1 MRPEDLEICINNLLN
16 SDQEFSYVTDGRK
29 LNIMP
34 SGDGSNVRIA
44 IEAGAEYNTQGKED
58 FIKKMTDILI
68 FYEGDDYSLNGI
80 LGRYLDD

>member
-16 SDQEFSYVTDGRK
+16 SDQEFSYVTNGRK
-29 LNIMP
+29 LTIMP

-44 IEAGAEYNTQGKED
+44 IEADAEYNTQGKED